1 MQSPLLALSSLAR
14 WQLRSTGGNERIAEI
29 SLRIIVLIQKYALF
43 DIADI
48 TFSDFI
54 AHKLLN

>member
-1 MQSPLLALSSLAR
+1 MCSADAYLTQKNLQAR
-14 WQLRSTGGNERIAEI
+14 LDRFERIAEI

>member
-1 MQSPLLALSSLAR
+1 MELTQNNLQAR
-14 WQLRSTGGNERIAEI
+14 LDRFERIAEI
-29 SLRIIVLIQKYALF
+29 SLRIIVLIQRYALF

>member
-1 MQSPLLALSSLAR
+1 MDR
-14 WQLRSTGGNERIAEI
+14 FERIAEI